1 MSISLQ
7 LDPLLGEE
15 QEERDEEARR
25 RIGTNIHRQCR
36 RGAKPKAAMRCAEVE
51 H

>member
-15 QEERDEEARR
+15 QEERDEETRR
-25 RIGTNIHRQCR
+25 CIGTNVHHQCR
-36 RGAKPKAAMRCAEVE
+36 PGAEPKAAMRCAELE